1 MTLRVRGS
9 AAVVAAG
16 ALVAAALTIPTV
28 AAAQATRAA
37 STDEPAIVVEDGVTQ
52 PVFGYADAIR
62 ERVWV
67 DADFDSDRDGSN
79 DVVAV
84 DLIRPAATEEG
95 LDVPVI
101 IDNSPYYTTLGRGNE
116 GELKADVDGDGLLD
130 RWPLFYDNYFV
141 PRGYAVALV
150 DMTGTA
156 GSTGCPTIQGA
167 NENASGPMVI
177 DWLNGRR
184 TARDAN
190 GETVTVD
197 WHNGKSA
204 MIGKS
209 YDGALA
215 MAGAVSGV
223 DGLST
228 VVPIAGPYNYYD
240 YTRSNGIVMRG
251 NNYLLSLAD
260 AITDDDP
267 ARQDRCEPVWDE
279 IAANDGDEHGDYTP
293 FWHERDYLKDAGD
306 IEASVFLVHG
316 LQEENVR
323 ADHFSKFWRAL
334 REHQVPRKLWI
345 GRVGHIEPFDFRRA
359 EWVHTLHRWFDHWL
373 HGVENGIMKEPKVDV
388 QSSTGVWEQHAN
400 WPIPGTEDVN
410 VRFRAGEEGAGSLA
424 LNRAEGAPQVQSFVD
439 DPNQFE
445 SAMINNPDQPS
456 ENRLVFLS
464 EPLEEE
470 LRISGTPEIK
480 LSAASSLDEAYFGA
494 ILVEYGPSN
503 QNSRTGDGIQQTT
516 LPEECYGESSTHD
529 DGCYR
534 PVAYRPIDVTEWR
547 VTKGILDGQNR
558 NSIAEAEPMV
568 PGKMHRIKFPLL
580 PNDFAFSAG
589 NRIGVVVVGSYRSYS
604 AARIS
609 SRPTITVNLESSRIT
624 LPILGGLQA
633 ARRAGI
639 PLN

>member
-1 MTLRVRGS
+1 MRRLIGGMASLAIILAAAPGVQAQIETTP
-9 AAVVAAG
+9 AVV
-16 ALVAAALTIPTV
+16 I
-28 AAAQATRAA
+28 
-37 STDEPAIVVEDGVTQ
+37 EDGVTQ
-52 PVFGYADAIR
+52 PAFEYSDAIR

-67 DADFDSDRDGSN
+67 DADFDSDRDGVN

-84 DLIRPAATEEG
+84 DLIRPAATAEG
-95 LDVPVI
+95 LKVPVI
-101 IDNSPYYTTLGRGNE
+101 IDDSPYYTTLGRGNE
-116 GELKADVDGDGLLD
+116 AELKEDVDGDGLLD

-156 GSTGCPTIQGA
+156 GSTGCPTIQGM

-184 TARDAN
+184 TARDADGN
-190 GETVTVD
+190 VVEVD

-223 DGLST
+223 EGLST

-251 NNYLLSLAD
+251 NSYLISLAR
-260 AITDDDP
+260 AITNDDP

-293 FWHERDYLKDAGD
+293 FWHERDYLRDAQD

-316 LQEENVR
+316 MQDENVR
-323 ADHFSKFWRAL
+323 PDHFSKFWRAL
-334 REHQVPRKLWI
+334 KEHDIPRKLWI
-345 GRVGHIEPFDFRRA
+345 GRIGHIEPFDFRRA
-359 EWVHTLHRWFDHWL
+359 EWVDTLHRWFDYWL
-373 HGVENGIMKEPKVDV
+373 HGIDNGIVKEPKVDV
-388 QSSTGVWEQHAN
+388 ERSVGVWEQHQD
-400 WPIPGTEDVN
+400 WPIPGTTPVN
-410 VRFRAGEEGAGSLA
+410 VWLRAGAESAGSLA
-424 LNRAEGAPQVQSFVD
+424 LTPGAGGPQPQSFLD

-445 SAMINNPDQPS
+445 SRMINDPTEPN
-456 ENRLVFLS
+456 ENRLIYLS
-464 EPLEEE
+464 DPLAED
-470 LRISGTPEIK
+470 LRVSGT
-480 LSAASSLDEAYFGA
+480 AAINLKASSSLDEAYLGA
-494 ILVEYGPSN
+494 ILVEYGPST
-503 QNSRTGDGIQQTT
+503 QNSRTGDGIFQTD
-516 LPEECYGESSTHD
+516 LPEECYGESGEFD

-534 PVAYRPIDVTEWR
+534 PIAYRPTEVSQWR

-558 NSIAEAEPMV
+558 NSSAVAEPLV
-568 PGKMHRIKFPLL
+568 PGETYRITFPLL
-580 PNDFAFSAG
+580 PTEHVFQAG

-604 AARIS
+604 AQRIF
-609 SRPTITVNLESSRIT
+609 SRPTITVRTDVSSINL
-624 LPILGGLQA
+624 PVVGGRA
-633 ARRAGI
+633 AALSAGI